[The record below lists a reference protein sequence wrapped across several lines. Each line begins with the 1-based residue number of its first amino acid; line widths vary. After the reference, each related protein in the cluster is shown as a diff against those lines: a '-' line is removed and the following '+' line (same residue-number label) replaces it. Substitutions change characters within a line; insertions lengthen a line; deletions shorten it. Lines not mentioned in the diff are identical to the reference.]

1 MATSS
6 GVAALATVIE
16 ITARARSRDCRGDIV
31 RWFIR
36 SSSLEWRICGK
47 CGDAMHEEF
56 RDVCV
61 APLKTSLPLKLVP
74 FGGLGSPRCGVF
86 LDNMLFST
94 TRLGEDKP
102 DL

>member
-1 MATSS
+1 
-6 GVAALATVIE
+6 
-16 ITARARSRDCRGDIV
+16 
-31 RWFIR
+31 
-36 SSSLEWRICGK
+36 
-47 CGDAMHEEF
+47 MHEEF